1 MIHCTTYTDTKG
13 NPTGYFME
21 FMNVTEEDK
30 KGKVS
35 PVYFAKTYVSRETM
49 DFYAQG
55 YAEHYTAGVVHK
67 TEIDP
72 EEA

>member
-1 MIHCTTYTDTKG
+1 MVHLTTYTDKQG

-30 KGKVS
+30 QGRVN
-35 PVYFAKTYVSRETM
+35 PVYFAKSYVSRETM
-49 DFYAQG
+49 GADAEA
-55 YAEHYTAGVVHK
+55 YAERYTVGIVHK
-67 TEIDP
+67 TEID